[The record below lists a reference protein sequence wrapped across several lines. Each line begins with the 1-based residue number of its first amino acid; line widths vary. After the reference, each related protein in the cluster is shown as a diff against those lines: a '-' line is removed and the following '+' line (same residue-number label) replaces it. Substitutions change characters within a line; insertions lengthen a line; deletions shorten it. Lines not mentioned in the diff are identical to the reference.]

1 MSLPLPYAGNRHR
14 VWMRGE
20 RGNSE
25 RIETFVYGHSTH
37 IHSRRPAIIGA
48 WLVTLISF
56 VLAACGG
63 GATGSSAPT
72 TAPTQPV
79 ATAATPATA
88 AATKPTAAPTTASTP
103 AIAAAGATTAAT
115 TSTGTTA
122 ASTAVGTATKPATG
136 TTSTAAT
143 IAGPNPD
150 EAKTLTGAGAT
161 FPAPLYT
168 KWFNEYEKVTR
179 VKVNYQ
185 AIGSGG
191 GIKGITDKTVDF
203 GASDGP
209 MTDEQL
215 KAAPGDILHIP
226 MTLGSDLATY
236 NVPEAKDALKF
247 TGDTLAGIFL
257 GTITKWNDPKLTADN
272 PQLGS
277 VNKDITVVHRSDG
290 SGTTYVWTDYLS
302 TVSPEWKSKVGK
314 STSVNWPVG
323 LGAKGNDG
331 VTGEIKQNPY
341 SIGYVELVYAMQN
354 KLPVSS
360 VKNKAGKFVTPSIES
375 VTTAAAGVA
384 DKLAPDLRVSIVDAE
399 GDTAYPISSFTW
411 LLVYKDQPDKAKA
424 IALTRMIWWATHE
437 GQQFSAALFYA
448 PLPAGVVQKDEE
460 KITSITVGGQP
471 AFTGK

>member
-1 MSLPLPYAGNRHR
+1 
-14 VWMRGE
+14 MRGE

-37 IHSRRPAIIGA
+37 IHRRRPAMMGA

-63 GATGSSAPT
+63 GATDSSAPAT
-72 TAPTQPV
+72 VPTQAV
-79 ATAATPATA
+79 AVVATPAAA
-88 AATKPTAAPTTASTP
+88 AATRPAAAPTTASTS
-103 AIAAAGATTAAT
+103 ATAAGATTAAT
-115 TSTGTTA
+115 ASTGTTA
-122 ASTAVGTATKPATG
+122 ASTSATTAVGAAGAATKPTTG
-136 TTSTAAT
+136 MTSTAAT
-143 IAGPNPD
+143 ITGPNPD

-168 KWFNEYEKVTR
+168 KWFNEYEKVTQ

-185 AIGSGG
+185 SIGSGG

-215 KAAPGDILHIP
+215 KAAQGDILHIP
-226 MTLGSDLATY
+226 MTLGAVLASY
-236 NVPEAKDALKF
+236 NVPEAKDPLKF

-257 GTITKWNDPKLTADN
+257 GTITTWNDPKLTADN
-272 PQLGS
+272 PLLAS

-302 TVSPEWKSKVGK
+302 TVSPEWKTKVGK

-331 VTGEIKQNPY
+331 VAGEIKQNPY

-384 DKLAPDLRVSIVDAE
+384 DTLAPDLRVSIVDAE
-399 GDTAYPISSFTW
+399 GDAAYPISSFTW

-448 PLPAGVVQKDEE
+448 PLPAGVVKKDEE

-471 AFTGK
+471 AFPGK

>member
-1 MSLPLPYAGNRHR
+1 MCAVFRNK
-14 VWMRGE
+14 
-20 RGNSE
+20 E

-37 IHSRRPAIIGA
+37 IQSRRPGIMGA
-48 WLVTLISF
+48 WLITLISF
-56 VLAACGG
+56 MLAACGG
-63 GATGSSAPT
+63 GASGSAPT
-72 TAPTQPV
+72 SAPTQPAAAV
-79 ATAATPATA
+79 ATTAATPATA
-88 AATKPTAAPTTASTP
+88 ATKPAVSATGAL
-103 AIAAAGATTAAT
+103 AAAGATTAAT
-115 TSTGTTA
+115 PATGTTA
-122 ASTAVGTATKPATG
+122 ASTPAATAAGGAAAATKPVTG
-136 TTSTAAT
+136 ASQTAAT
-143 IAGPNPD
+143 ITGPNPD
-150 EAKTLTGAGAT
+150 EAKALTGAGAT

-168 KWFNEYEKVTR
+168 KWFNEYEKVTQ

-215 KAAPGDILHIP
+215 KAATGDILHIP
-226 MTLGSDLATY
+226 MTLGAVLATY
-236 NVPEAKDALKF
+236 NVPEAKDPVKF

-272 PQLGS
+272 PALAS

-302 TVSPEWKSKVGK
+302 AASPDWKSKVGK

-331 VTGEIKQNPY
+331 VAGEIKQNPY

-360 VKNKAGKFVTPSIES
+360 VKNKAGKFVTPSIDT
-375 VTTAAAGVA
+375 VTAAAAGVA
-384 DKLAPDLRVSIVDAE
+384 DKLAPDLRVSIVDAV

-411 LLVYKDQPDKAKA
+411 LLVYKDQTDRAKA
-424 IALTRMIWWATHE
+424 IALTRMMWWATHE

-448 PLPAGVVQKDEE
+448 PLPAGIVQKDEE
-460 KITSITVGGQP
+460 KIKSIMAGGQP
-471 AFTGK
+471 AFPGK